1 MNSSNGK
8 ESSTFSCLVIGGTSL
23 LIRCTDLLLQNGH
36 HVCGIVSSDE
46 AVVRWA
52 EEQHVPVIRPDAE
65 LAASL
70 REKSFDYLFSI
81 VNERIL
87 DNAIFKLATRAAI
100 NYHDAPLPKYAG
112 THATSWALLNGERT
126 HGVTWHLIT
135 EQVDAGDI
143 LKQRII
149 DIDSEE
155 TAFTLN
161 TKCYEAAIHSFTE
174 LIHELASG
182 ESKLKKQ
189 DLTQRTFFPRFKR
202 LPGGGVLSWDRSAN
216 EIARVI
222 RALDFGPH
230 PNPLGLAK
238 IIVRNEFLLVPE
250 VKILDS
256 LSNEPAGTL
265 ISVDGTSLRVA
276 TNTNDVLLKKLA
288 TIEGRPLSDIE
299 LREEY
304 ELIPGNQLES
314 LDQET
319 SNRIDELVA
328 AYCKREKFWVN
339 KLQTLQ
345 PLDVPY
351 ASRTAASAT
360 RPHYRAVQMSV
371 PEMPKLP
378 AAIDDRAQFLL
389 VAWAAFLSRIC
400 NIEVFDLGVN
410 EEGSRQQLAGLEG
423 LFSTVL
429 PVRVEIV
436 DQWTLADLYH
446 SLRPK
451 LTSMHEQQT
460 FLRDV
465 AARYPI
471 LRSSALQQQQSFPVA
486 AQIIESLDTVP
497 EVTTAELV
505 LRIQRNSSGVDCVFN
520 TSSFE
525 INNVEKILRQFSN
538 FLTGYVSNSK
548 CPISRL
554 PLMSADEL
562 HELLIDWNATEVH
575 FDGPMLI
582 HALFEAQADATPD
595 ATAVVFNQQRLTY
608 RELNQKANQLARR
621 LRKLGVGPEILVGI
635 CCTRSIDLI
644 VGLLGILK
652 AGGAYVPLDPTYP
665 QERLAFILEDTSVPV
680 IVSQQELLQHLPPH
694 TAHVLC
700 LDSDWDNIA
709 KESRESLSSGANGEN
724 LAYLIYTSGSTGRPK
739 GVAIEHHSTAT
750 LVQWAK
756 AVFSIE
762 ELEGVLASTSVCFDL
777 SVFEI
782 FVTLGSGGKLIIAEN
797 ALHLPTLPA
806 ANEVTLVN
814 TVPSAMTE
822 LIRMKG
828 LPASVRVVNLAGEP
842 LRTSLVKQ
850 IYEAANVQKV
860 FDLYGPS
867 EDTTYSTFALRGET
881 EAATI
886 GRPIANTQVY
896 LLDRNLQPVPAG
908 IPGELYLGGAGLAR
922 GYLHRP
928 ELTADRFIPDPFN
941 PDTGARLYRT
951 GDLARYFP
959 DGKLEYLGRLDHQ
972 VKIRGFRIELGE
984 IETALKKHALVR
996 DAVVIAHED
1005 PSGAR
1010 NLVAYVVPHPGQTP
1024 TTVELRDYLKEKLP
1038 QFMVPSVL
1046 MTLPAIPLTPNGKVD
1061 RRALPEPQLSS
1072 IHLDGTFAAPTT
1084 PIEEELVKLWEEIL
1098 KTQPIG
1104 VRDNFFELGG
1114 HSLLAV
1120 EMFVRIEDTYGK
1132 QLPLATLFQAPTIAQ
1147 LAALLQKKEPA
1158 PSLSSLVP
1166 IQPEGSKP
1174 PFFCMHA
1181 RGGNVLFYRDLAKRL
1196 GPDQPFY
1203 GLQAQGMDGKR
1214 PRHNR
1219 VEDMAAHYLNEIRT
1233 VQPNGPYFLGGASFG
1248 GTAAFEMAQQLSANG
1263 EEVALVALF
1272 DTTGPGYPKLL
1283 PGTKGVR
1290 LRLYNMTRRFQ
1301 HQLSS
1306 LRLLPPPERV
1316 KYVKDRANRIRVR
1329 IYRSFR
1335 KLTRG
1340 VASKVPPSL
1349 RQAIFSS
1356 ATTAPWA
1363 LLENEN
1369 AIRQAVKNYVY
1380 KPYPGHVTLFRAS
1393 KQPLGI
1399 YPDPTLGWSDL
1410 VTGQLEIHEV
1420 PGYHGAIV
1428 AEPHVQFLAE
1438 QLREC
1443 LSQAQRESAS
1453 AGSPTSSKQKLSHQT
1468 SAAIAGQAHV
1478 LAQA

>member
-1 MNSSNGK
+1 MNSSPSK
-8 ESSTFSCLVIGGTSL
+8 ESSFSCLVIGGTSL

-36 HVCGIVSSDE
+36 HVRGIVSSDE
-46 AVVRWA
+46 AVIRWA
-52 EEQHVPVIRPDAE
+52 EEQHVPVLSPDTE
-65 LAASL
+65 LATSL
-70 REKSFDYLFSI
+70 REQSFDYLFSI
-81 VNERIL
+81 VNEQIL

-149 DIDSEE
+149 NIDSDE

-161 TKCYEAAIHSFTE
+161 TKCYEAAIYSFTE
-174 LIHELASG
+174 LIHELATGKFSVT
-182 ESKLKKQ
+182 KQ
-189 DLTQRTFFPRFKR
+189 DLTQRTFFPRYKR
-202 LPGGGVLSWDRSAN
+202 LPGGGVLSWDRSAI

-230 PNPLGLAK
+230 PNPLGSAK
-238 IIVRNEFLLVPE
+238 IAVRKEFLLVPE
-250 VKILDS
+250 IKILES
-256 LSNEPAGTL
+256 LSSEPAGTL
-265 ISVDGTSLRVA
+265 ISIDGTSLRVA
-276 TNTNDVLLKKLA
+276 THTNDVLLNKLA
-288 TIEGRPLSDIE
+288 TIDGCPLSDVE
-299 LREEY
+299 LRERY
-304 ELIPGNQLES
+304 ELVPGKQLQA

-328 AYCKREKFWVN
+328 NCCKREKLWVN
-339 KLQTLQ
+339 KLGTLQ
-345 PLDVPY
+345 PIDVPY
-351 ASRTAASAT
+351 ATRTAANGT
-360 RPHYRAVQMSV
+360 RPRYHTVQMSV
-371 PEMPKLP
+371 PELP
-378 AAIDDRAQFLL
+378 PAIDDRAQFLL
-389 VAWAAFLSRIC
+389 VAWAAFLSRIS
-400 NIEVFDLGVN
+400 NAEVFDLGVN
-410 EEGSRQQLAGLEG
+410 YGTNLQQLAGFEG
-423 LFSTVL
+423 LFSTLL
-429 PVRVEIV
+429 PVRVEVI
-436 DQWTLADLYH
+436 DRWTLSDLYL
-446 SLRPK
+446 SLRPQ
-451 LTSMHEQQT
+451 LTAINQRQT
-460 FLRDV
+460 FMRDV
-465 AARYPI
+465 AARYPN
-471 LRSSALQQQQSFPVA
+471 LRNSALQQRQIFPVA
-486 AQIIESLDTVP
+486 AQIVDGLETVP
-497 EVTTAELV
+497 EFTTAELV
-505 LRIQRNSSGVDCVFN
+505 LRVQRDSSSLDCVFD
-520 TSSFE
+520 TASFE
-525 INNVEKILRQFSN
+525 VKNVEKILSQFSN
-538 FLTGYVSNSK
+538 FLTGYASNAK

-554 PLMSADEL
+554 PLMSGDEL
-562 HELLIDWNATEVH
+562 RQLLIQWNATAVH

-582 HALFEAQADATPD
+582 HALFEAQTDATPD
-595 ATAVVFNQQRLTY
+595 ATAIVFNQQRLSY

-652 AGGAYVPLDPTYP
+652 AGGAYVPLDSTYP
-665 QERLAFILEDTSVPV
+665 QERLAFIVEDTAVPV
-680 IVSQQELLQHLPPH
+680 IISQQTLLQHLPPH

-709 KESRESLSSGANGEN
+709 KESHENLSSEADGED

-750 LVQWAK
+750 LIHWAK
-756 AVFSIE
+756 TVFSTE
-762 ELEGVLASTSVCFDL
+762 ELAGVLASTSVCFDL

-782 FVTLGSGGKLIIAEN
+782 FVPLSSGGKVIIAEN

-806 ANEVTLVN
+806 SNEVTLVN

-828 LPASVRVVNLAGEP
+828 LPGSVRVVNLAGEP

-867 EDTTYSTFALRGET
+867 EDTTYSTFTLRSGT

-896 LLDRNLQPVPAG
+896 LLDRNLQPVPVG

-928 ELTADRFIPDPFN
+928 ELTAEKFIPDPFN
-941 PDTGARLYRT
+941 SDTGARLYRT

-959 DGKLEYLGRLDHQ
+959 DGNLEYLGRLDHQ

-984 IETALKKHALVR
+984 IETALKQHALVR

-1005 PSGAR
+1005 TSGAR

-1038 QFMVPSVL
+1038 QYMIPSVL
-1046 MTLPAIPLTPNGKVD
+1046 MTLPAIPLTPNGKID

-1072 IHLDGTFAAPTT
+1072 IHVDGTFVAPTNE
-1084 PIEEELVKLWEEIL
+1084 IEEALVKMWEEIL

-1104 VRDNFFELGG
+1104 IRDNFFELGG

-1120 EMFVRIEDTYGK
+1120 EMFVRIEEKYGK

-1147 LAALLQKKEPA
+1147 LGALLQEEESA
-1158 PSLSSLVP
+1158 PSLSLLVP

-1174 PFFCMHA
+1174 RFFCMHA

-1214 PRHNR
+1214 PRHTR
-1219 VEDMAAHYLNEIRT
+1219 VEDMAAHYLVEIRT

-1290 LRLYNMTRRFQ
+1290 LRVYNMTRRLQ

-1306 LRLLPPPERV
+1306 LRLLTPPERV

-1329 IYRSFR
+1329 IIRSFK
-1335 KLTRG
+1335 KLTRR

-1349 RQAIFSS
+1349 RQAIFSP

-1369 AIRQAVKNYVY
+1369 AIGQAVKNYVH

-1399 YPDPTLGWSDL
+1399 YPDPTLGWSNL

-1443 LSQAQRESAS
+1443 LFRAQKESSS
-1453 AGSPTSSKQKLSHQT
+1453 ACSATSSEQQLSQHA
-1468 SAAIAGQAHV
+1468 SGAIAGQAHA